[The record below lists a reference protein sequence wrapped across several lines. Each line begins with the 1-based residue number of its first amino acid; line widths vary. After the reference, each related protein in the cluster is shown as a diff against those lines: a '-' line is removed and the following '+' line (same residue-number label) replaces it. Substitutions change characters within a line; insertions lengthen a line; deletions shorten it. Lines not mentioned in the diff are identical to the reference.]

1 MYCIK
6 IQISTNFAIGVKKYP
21 YVIFDALSFET
32 GSSLIGEVLDPELAP
47 LIWGGSHWCPS
58 SPKNI
63 FDGQNFIS

>member
-32 GSSLIGEVLDPELAP
+32 GSSLIGEVLDPELAAINLGWQP
-47 LIWGGSHWCPS
+47 LVPFFS
-58 SPKNI
+58 KKY
-63 FDGQNFIS
+63 F